1 MREVMLKQEVATD
14 MKDLYRQ
21 GLSISEISK
30 ITGYNRRTVRKYAKT
45 SVPPTSKK
53 RKRKSSKLD
62 NYKDYIISRLNAH
75 PLTASRIYRE
85 IKDEGFTGKY
95 TIVKDFVRS
104 VRPKIGVPAVY
115 RYETKPGKQSQV
127 DWGECGKIEID
138 GKIRKLYCFAMV
150 LGYSRMRYVEFTLS
164 IDAPTFIQ
172 CHLNAFD
179 FFGGYT
185 EEILYDN
192 IKQIIIKRAIKS
204 TESEWNSQF
213 EQFFRHFGFTPRL
226 CRPYRPQTKGK
237 IESTIGFVKRDFF
250 MGGNFSSLSDLDSQL
265 VSWLKRVN
273 SNVHGTTQEIP
284 EARLMAENLN
294 MIGECPTFIVC
305 REVMRKIS
313 RDCFIS
319 YEGNKY
325 SVPYQ
330 FAGCDAK
337 LQIENNRFEVLVG
350 SKVICEYEIQSGSGR
365 TCRIKEHFSGL
376 LSEVL
381 KENCSRM
388 QKQGDILRFPDLAVN
403 TRPLSVYDELIG
415 GLENE

>member
-1 MREVMLKQEVATD
+1 

-85 IKDEGFTGKY
+85 IKDEGFAGKY

-237 IESTIGFVKRDFF
+237 IESTIGFVKRWSEPLRVD
-250 MGGNFSSLSDLDSQL
+250 NELSNIN
-265 VSWLKRVN
+265 SW
-273 SNVHGTTQEIP
+273 
-284 EARLMAENLN
+284 
-294 MIGECPTFIVC
+294 
-305 REVMRKIS
+305 REV
-313 RDCFIS
+313 
-319 YEGNKY
+319 YEKDEAALRP
-325 SVPYQ
+325 SIQ
-330 FAGCDAK
+330 D
-337 LQIENNRFEVLVG
+337 
-350 SKVICEYEIQSGSGR
+350 ICSS
-365 TCRIKEHFSGL
+365 
-376 LSEVL
+376 
-381 KENCSRM
+381 
-388 QKQGDILRFPDLAVN
+388 
-403 TRPLSVYDELIG
+403 
-415 GLENE
+415 

>member
-1 MREVMLKQEVATD
+1 
-14 MKDLYRQ
+14 
-21 GLSISEISK
+21 
-30 ITGYNRRTVRKYAKT
+30 
-45 SVPPTSKK
+45 
-53 RKRKSSKLD
+53 
-62 NYKDYIISRLNAH
+62 
-75 PLTASRIYRE
+75 
-85 IKDEGFTGKY
+85 
-95 TIVKDFVRS
+95 
-104 VRPKIGVPAVY
+104 
-115 RYETKPGKQSQV
+115 
-127 DWGECGKIEID
+127 
-138 GKIRKLYCFAMV
+138 
-150 LGYSRMRYVEFTLS
+150 
-164 IDAPTFIQ
+164 
-172 CHLNAFD
+172 
-179 FFGGYT
+179 
-185 EEILYDN
+185 
-192 IKQIIIKRAIKS
+192 
-204 TESEWNSQF
+204 
-213 EQFFRHFGFTPRL
+213 
-226 CRPYRPQTKGK
+226 
-237 IESTIGFVKRDFF
+237 
-250 MGGNFSSLSDLDSQL
+250 MGGNFSSLLDLDSQL